1 MKAVVFVLKDKQ
13 FFAREG
19 GRIKLA
25 GNPIAL
31 AKKLIE
37 TGVKLLHIEDADI
50 RAMGNFDIYD
60 KLTYIIN
67 IEVEAPCDE
76 KIIKKLLGV
85 RARVVVE
92 LPCAKLEKFKESKK
106 LLVGKIK
113 SWEDVEGIDF
123 VNDVI
128 VFSESDIEK
137 AEGLGKRVL
146 FWGKTKKKVFAELQG
161 YV

>member
-1 MKAVVFVLKDKQ
+1 MKTAVFFLKDKQ
-13 FFAREG
+13 FFKRED

-25 GNPIAL
+25 GNPIAV
-31 AKKLIE
+31 AKELRE
-37 TGVKLLHIEDADI
+37 SGVRLLHIEDADI
-50 RAMGNFDIYD
+50 RTVGNFDVYD

-76 KIIKKLLGV
+76 RIIKKLLEL
-85 RARVVVE
+85 RARVVVD

-113 SWEDVEGIDF
+113 RWGDIEGINA

-128 VFSESDIEK
+128 VFREEDIEK
-137 AEGLGKRVL
+137 AENLGKRVI
-146 FWGKTKKKVFAELQG
+146 FWGKTKKKVFCQII
-161 YV
+161 